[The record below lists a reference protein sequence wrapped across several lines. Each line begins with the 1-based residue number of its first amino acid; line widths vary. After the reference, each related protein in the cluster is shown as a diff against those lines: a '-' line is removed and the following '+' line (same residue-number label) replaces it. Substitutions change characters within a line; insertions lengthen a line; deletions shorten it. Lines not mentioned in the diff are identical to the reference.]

1 MVGLVDS
8 SKMGPGGMFVKESRV
23 YKMDGEDG
31 LVPTMKAGDGSGWVA
46 YYDAD
51 DVAETDEAKMKDDNQ
66 DIDWICS
73 TKRLDVVDQIEF
85 EVDEVEEEVEEEVE
99 K

>member
-1 MVGLVDS
+1 
-8 SKMGPGGMFVKESRV
+8 
-23 YKMDGEDG
+23 
-31 LVPTMKAGDGSGWVA
+31 
-46 YYDAD
+46 
-51 DVAETDEAKMKDDNQ
+51 MKDDNQ

-85 EVDEVEEEVEEEVE
+85 EVDEVEEEVEEQVE